1 MVNSNVIRGDV
12 VKTSDLL
19 IYGVVL
25 VAVLLLVSYVK
36 SLGRGRKSIASY
48 EYAPKLALT
57 KPEQVLF
64 YRLREALPTYIVLAQ
79 VSMHRVIKPKGGG
92 KAAFNTISQKA
103 IDFVICRPNFSVV
116 CVVELDDS
124 SHNKERDMSRDTYLI
139 SAGIETIR
147 WDVNNMPAQPD
158 IALALRKFNT

>member
-1 MVNSNVIRGDV
+1 M
-12 VKTSDLL
+12 
-19 IYGVVL
+19 VVL
-25 VAVLLLVSYVK
+25 LALVSYVK
-36 SLGRGRKSIASY
+36 RLGADKKLLVSN
-48 EYAPKLALT
+48 EYAPKLVLT

-64 YRLREALPTYIVLAQ
+64 HRLREAIPTHIVLAQ

-124 SHNKERDMSRDTYLI
+124 SHDKDRNMSHDTYMI

-147 WDVNNMPAQPD
+147 WDVKNMPGQPD
-158 IALALRKFNT
+158 IALALRKFDALCSSVTRGFQRPNRTPICNTSS